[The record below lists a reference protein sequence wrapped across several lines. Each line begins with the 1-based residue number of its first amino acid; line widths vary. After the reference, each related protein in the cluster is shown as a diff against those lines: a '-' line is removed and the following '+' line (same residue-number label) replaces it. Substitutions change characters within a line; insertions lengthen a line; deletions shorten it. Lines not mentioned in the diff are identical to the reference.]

1 MPRLIRFTVS
11 CACIRAQGHTLVRN
25 PGVESGFPD
34 QISYHVTLVP
44 TKKRL
49 MPQVPYHDTSNRLW
63 ISIFCVNVHI
73 SPIGLN
79 KAMKRRI
86 QSKGKLTNLSIE
98 VWNHRSENQ
107 GMHHG
112 RLLSKLQ
119 VATWENTIAGLGTIP
134 KVRLSSLTTERL
146 SRSHSCRRRL

>member
-49 MPQVPYHDTSNRLW
+49 MPQVPYHVTSNRLW

-73 SPIGLN
+73 SAIGMN
-79 KAMKRRI
+79 KAMKRWMK
-86 QSKGKLTNLSIE
+86 SKGKLTNLSISRCAIIGANIR
-98 VWNHRSENQ
+98 VCAMADYSASFKSRLGKILLQ
-107 GMHHG
+107 GWG
-112 RLLSKLQ
+112 QYQR
-119 VATWENTIAGLGTIP
+119 
-134 KVRLSSLTTERL
+134 
-146 SRSHSCRRRL
+146 